1 MPHAISYAKHNQNKN
16 WCLNKLNL
24 NVTQH
29 NITRLLMIQNTIHLQ
44 NLQQC
49 KPKTQIESTQQ
60 CAQTQ
65 RA

>member
-1 MPHAISYAKHNQNKN
+1 MPHAIYYAKHNQNKS

-24 NVTQH
+24 DVTQY

-44 NLQQC
+44 NSQQC

-65 RA
+65 CA

>member
-1 MPHAISYAKHNQNKN
+1 MPHAIYYAKHNQNKS

-24 NVTQH
+24 DVTQY
-29 NITRLLMIQNTIHLQ
+29 NTIHLQ
-44 NLQQC
+44 NSQQC

-65 RA
+65 CA

>member
-1 MPHAISYAKHNQNKN
+1 MSHAISYAKHNQIFF

-24 NVTQH
+24 DVTQY

-44 NLQQC
+44 NLQHC